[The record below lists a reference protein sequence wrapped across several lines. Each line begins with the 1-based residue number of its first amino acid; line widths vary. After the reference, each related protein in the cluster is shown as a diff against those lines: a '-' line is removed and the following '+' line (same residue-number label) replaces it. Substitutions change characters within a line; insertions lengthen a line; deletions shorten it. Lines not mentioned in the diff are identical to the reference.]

1 MIHGKKDE
9 VVPVLFSKLT
19 LRKFK
24 NAKKKLVLIKSGDH
38 SLSSKKHL
46 KIILKELKNIVK
58 DII

>member
-9 VVPVLFSKLT
+9 VVPVLFSKLV

-24 NAKKKLVLIKSGDH
+24 NAKKKLVIIKNGDH
-38 SLSSKKHL
+38 SLSSEKHL